1 VPVSNSDED
10 EDVDGASVAVVKSVL
25 IVSAVVC
32 VSSGEVGVA
41 PPLVAVLSVWEVRVD
56 PVGSTDDHGAEE
68 LVYIPGV
75 DVPEPPGVVPVPIM
89 VVKEAPGDDDEVSVH
104 GI

>member
-25 IVSAVVC
+25 IVSAVV
-32 VSSGEVGVA
+32 
-41 PPLVAVLSVWEVRVD
+41 AVLSVCEVRVD